1 MGAVYRQS
9 HAPSAR
15 DKFYTNIAP
24 IITGVGASVAIVGA
38 LFKILHLPGASV
50 MLVAGLGAEAVLF
63 FLFAFAPVGSEP
75 DWTLVYPEMAE
86 GDHGSHTKKV
96 DVKDAPNGKNLTAKL
111 DTMLEKA
118 NLSQDT
124 IDKFGSS
131 LKSLSTS
138 VGQMGELSG
147 AAVATT
153 EYANHVKTASKSI
166 QDMNK
171 SYAVT
176 VEAMSAMASASTDAK
191 EYHTQV
197 QSITKN
203 LGALNAVYEME
214 LQDAN
219 NHLKAMN
226 KFYGNLS
233 AAMENMSEATKDTQQ
248 LKSEMSKLTSNLST
262 MNSVYGNMLS
272 AMKG

>member
-9 HAPSAR
+9 HAPTAR

-38 LFKILHLPGASV
+38 LFKIMHWPGAAIC
-50 MLVAGLGAEAVLF
+50 LILGLGAEALLF
-63 FLFAFAPVGSEP
+63 FLFAFAPVSSEP
-75 DWTLVYPEMAE
+75 DWTLLHPELGEDA
-86 GDHGSHTKKV
+86 HSHDKKV
-96 DVKDAPNGKNLTAKL
+96 SPKEAGNGKNLTAKL
-111 DTMLEKA
+111 DSMLDKA
-118 NLSQDT
+118 NLNQDT
-124 IDKFGSS
+124 IDKFGAN

-138 VGQMGELSG
+138 VGQLGDISS
-147 AAVATT
+147 ASVATT
-153 EYANHVKTASKSI
+153 EYATNVKSASKAI

-191 EYHTQV
+191 EYHMQV

-233 AAMENMSEATKDTQQ
+233 AAMENMSEASKDTQQ